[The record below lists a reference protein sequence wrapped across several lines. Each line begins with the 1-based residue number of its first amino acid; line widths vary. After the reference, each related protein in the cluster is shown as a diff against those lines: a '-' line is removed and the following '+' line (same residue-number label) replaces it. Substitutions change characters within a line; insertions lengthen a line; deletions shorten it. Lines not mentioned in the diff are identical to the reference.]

1 MDTHKPGPKAT
12 LTVQTDTDAPPLELV
27 QCQFRSL
34 FEQVGVGV
42 AELDGTTLR
51 IVRLNR
57 AFEQLLERTSRDL
70 YSRTFAQLGLVPE
83 SPQSEHDTVAQ
94 RISDLVNGAETH
106 CTFYASYPLPN
117 ESIRNFK
124 ITISKLS
131 AESLPAAC
139 VLILDDVTEQKQTEL
154 QLQKLQHELELRVKQ
169 RTAELEQANEA
180 LRQQA
185 HARKQISEALRQSVA
200 LYRTIA
206 TSIPHAAVL
215 VVEQDRRFRVAEGK
229 LLPLLGTSRNQLEG
243 TMFDRDSSHAVGRLF
258 IQIFER
264 ALAGKTA
271 SIEQAIDNRILHIV
285 HTPLRSAEA
294 DIVGAV
300 ALILDVTDR
309 QRSEAERQRIDQR
322 YWELITTANEG
333 IWFVDRDL
341 RTTFLNE
348 QMAHQLGY
356 SRSEIL
362 DAPFPNF
369 IFPED
374 IPEFLDR
381 WHKITLGA
389 DLRYESRFKKK
400 DNSEVWMRASIKV
413 LHDDQGHFGG
423 AFGMFTD
430 ITEQRAAEE
439 RLRISEQ
446 RFRLITEAS
455 MEGILVYSTESH
467 RIRYVNPAACQML
480 GYSDAELSLQQMSD
494 LYSARHPSY
503 DVSAGNAGR
512 RTPWAESGE
521 LRRKDGSRVRVGM
534 KSVVLEL
541 EGERCLALFLTDLT
555 MSSLLDQERTKA
567 QKLEALG
574 TLAGGI
580 AHDFNNLLQA
590 VSANISMAR
599 WAYDDKEE
607 AIARLDSV
615 EHSLQLAIKLTGQL
629 LAFSK
634 GGTLH
639 RKPMS
644 LGPLIEEATR
654 FMLSGSK
661 AVCHVAVAENLW
673 PVEADEGQLTQ
684 VLHNVLLNADQAMP
698 NGGTITVSV
707 RNVQAP
713 SGRVP
718 VLLPGGRWVE
728 ISVADTGVGIDKE
741 HMSRIFDPYFS
752 TKPTGTGLG
761 LSTTYAIIRK
771 HDGHIDVK
779 SLLGKGTEVSI
790 YLPASERKP
799 IAGKAVQ
806 TTAETPSFHVLLL
819 DDDGDIRETS
829 SALLSAL
836 GHTVVAVETGEDA
849 ISAYQ
854 RAMRSARRFDLV
866 LLDLTIR
873 GGLGGLEALKVLLTV
888 DHKVR
893 AILSSGYSDDTLSL
907 ASLPSQAKRFLP
919 KPYTMNQL
927 RDAIAALMEDTDHAA

>member
-1 MDTHKPGPKAT
+1 MEAHKPGERDL
-12 LTVQTDTDAPPLELV
+12 LTVQTDAETPPPQLV
-27 QCQFRSL
+27 QCPFRGL
-34 FEQVGVGV
+34 FEQAAVGV
-42 AELDGTTLR
+42 AELDGIALK
-51 IVRLNR
+51 IVQVNR
-57 AFEQLLERTSRDL
+57 AFCDLLGRTNEALHLTPFS
-70 YSRTFAQLGLVPE
+70 QLGLTPE
-83 SPQSEHDTVAQ
+83 SQQNAQDTSAQ
-94 RISDLVNGAETH
+94 RIADLVHGADRSR
-106 CTFYASYPLPN
+106 TFYASYVRPD
-117 ESIRNFK
+117 ETIRNFK
-124 ITISKLS
+124 ITVSKLG
-131 AESLPAAC
+131 AEYIPSSC
-139 VLILDDVTEQKQTEL
+139 VLIIDDVTERKQTEL
-154 QLQKLQHELELRVKQ
+154 QLQKLQQELELRVQQ
-169 RTAELEQANEA
+169 RTAELEKANEA
-180 LRQQA
+180 LRQQV

-215 VVEQDRRFRVAEGK
+215 VVDQDRRFRVAEGK
-229 LLPLLGTSRNQLEG
+229 LLPALGTKRNQLEG
-243 TMFDRDSSHAVGRLF
+243 AVFDRDSSHAVGRLF
-258 IQIFER
+258 IEIFER

-271 SIEQAIDNRILHIV
+271 VIEQVIDNRVLHIV

-300 ALILDVTDR
+300 ALILDITDR

-333 IWFVDRDL
+333 IWFADKDFRS
-341 RTTFLNE
+341 TFFNE
-348 QMAHQLGY
+348 QMANLLGY
-356 SRSEIL
+356 QRTEIL
-362 DAPFPNF
+362 DTPLLDF
-369 IFPED
+369 IFSED
-374 IPEFLDR
+374 VPAISNRLN
-381 WHKITLGA
+381 KLTLGA
-389 DLRYESRFKKK
+389 DQRFESRFRKK
-400 DNSEVWMRASIKV
+400 NGHEVWLRASLKV
-413 LHDDQGHFGG
+413 LHDDHGHFSG

-439 RLRISEQ
+439 RLRFSEQ

-455 MEGILVYSTESH
+455 MEGILVYSIESH
-467 RIRYVNPAACQML
+467 RIRYINPAACQML
-480 GYSDAELSLQQMSD
+480 GYSAAELVAQPMSD
-494 LYSARHPSY
+494 LYSARHPRY
-503 DVSAGNAGR
+503 DVNSGINGESS
-512 RTPWAESGE
+512 PWAESGE
-521 LRRKDGSRVRVGM
+521 LRRRDGNRLRVGM

-555 MSSLLDQERTKA
+555 VRSLLEQERTKA

-599 WAYDDKEE
+599 WAYDDKDE
-607 AIARLDSV
+607 ALTRLDSV

-661 AVCHVAVAENLW
+661 AMCHVSVAENLW
-673 PVEADEGQLTQ
+673 TVDADEGQFTQ

-707 RNVQAP
+707 RNVLAP

-718 VLLPGGRWVE
+718 VLLPDGRWVE
-728 ISVADTGVGIDKE
+728 ISVTDTGIGIDKE

-761 LSTTYAIIRK
+761 LSTTYAIVRK

-779 SLLGKGTEVSI
+779 SMLGKGTEVSI
-790 YLPASERKP
+790 YLPASDRKP
-799 IAGKAVQ
+799 AAAKPAHSP
-806 TTAETPSFHVLLL
+806 ARSASLHVLLL

-829 SALLSAL
+829 AALLTAL
-836 GHTVVAVETGEDA
+836 GHTVVSVETGEDA
-849 ISAYQ
+849 IAAYQ
-854 RAMRSARRFDLV
+854 RANRSARRFDLV

-873 GGLGGLEALKVLLTV
+873 GGLGGLETLKVLLTL
-888 DHKVR
+888 DDKVR

-907 ASLPSQAKRFLP
+907 GSLPVQAKRFLP